1 LNQFQKIL
9 IFSFIGGLIAV
20 LGSFILT
27 ILGIIDP
34 FVLLAE
40 IFAKAE
46 ITYSY
51 DFETFGIF
59 LKLWTSA
66 AFLPIAGQNL
76 LISPLQVESL
86 LPLILMI
93 AISFVLG
100 YLLKIP
106 DGLSASILVLLM
118 SMGISMVFAIVV
130 PHTLPSIGLSP
141 SDLAQLR
148 GLTDELVFLT
158 IFTPPNWLEGSVI
171 TFGSC
176 LLASLAGG
184 LIHKVISPNKPK
196 SKKKKSKKR

>member
-1 LNQFQKIL
+1 MNQVQKIL
-9 IFSFIGGLIAV
+9 LYSFLGGLIAV
-20 LGSFILT
+20 IGSFVLT
-27 ILGIIDP
+27 LLGIIDP
-34 FVLLAE
+34 YILLAE

-46 ITYSY
+46 IAYVY
-51 DFETFGIF
+51 DFETFGVF

-66 AFLPIAGQNL
+66 ALLPIAGQNL
-76 LISPLQVESL
+76 LNSPLYLESL
-86 LPLILMI
+86 LPLFLLIVI
-93 AISFVLG
+93 CFVLG

-106 DGLSASILVLLM
+106 DGISASVLVILM

-158 IFTPPNWLEGSVI
+158 IFTPPNWLAGSII

-176 LLASLAGG
+176 LLASGSGG
-184 LIHKVISPNKPK
+184 LIHKVISPDKPK
-196 SKKKKSKKR
+196 SKRKKRKKR

>member
-1 LNQFQKIL
+1 MNQFQKIL
-9 IFSFIGGLIAV
+9 LFSFIGGLITV
-20 LGSFILT
+20 IFSFILT
-27 ILGIIDP
+27 IAGIIDP
-34 FVLLAE
+34 FVLLSE

-76 LISPLQVESL
+76 LNSPLQVESL
-86 LPLILMI
+86 LPLILMV
-93 AISFVLG
+93 AISFALG
-100 YLLKIP
+100 YLLKLP

-118 SMGISMVFAIVV
+118 SMGISMVFAIIV

-158 IFTPPNWLEGSVI
+158 IFTPPNWLEGSI
-171 TFGSC
+171 LTFGSC
-176 LLASLAGG
+176 LFASLAGG
-184 LIHKVISPNKPK
+184 LIHIVISPNKPK
-196 SKKKKSKKR
+196 SKKKKSKKK